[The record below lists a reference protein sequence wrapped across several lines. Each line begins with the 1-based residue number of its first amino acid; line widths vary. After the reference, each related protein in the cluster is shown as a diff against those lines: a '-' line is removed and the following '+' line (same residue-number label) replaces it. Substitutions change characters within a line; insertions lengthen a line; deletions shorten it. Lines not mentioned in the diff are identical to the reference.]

1 MGTHT
6 KENVP
11 RTLFMQKLQ
20 PLFPS
25 EWRLVK
31 YEDNTDEPDKVLVK
45 IRQRG
50 VSRLKEAPQGFYTTQ
65 FVLELVTPE
74 TDVTKAEDS
83 LDVALFDLLDIL
95 DTINPTLW
103 VTTEK
108 IFDALLKR
116 LAYDVTVNLVTS
128 KDLTP

>member
-1 MGTHT
+1 M
-6 KENVP
+6 P
-11 RTLFMQKLQ
+11 RTLFMQNLQ
-20 PLFPS
+20 PRFPS

-31 YEDNTDEPDKVLVK
+31 YEDNSDEPDRVLVK
-45 IRQRG
+45 VRQRG

-83 LDVALFDLLDIL
+83 LDVALFELLDIL

-103 VTTEK
+103 QSTEK
-108 IFDALLKR
+108 VFDALLKR
-116 LAYDVTVNLVTS
+116 LAYDVTVNLVTN
-128 KDLTP
+128 KDGQTP

>member
-11 RTLFMQKLQ
+11 RTLFMQKLE

-25 EWRLVK
+25 GWRLVK

-45 IRQRG
+45 VRQRG
-50 VSRLKEAPQGFYTTQ
+50 VSRWQAAPQGFYTTQ

-83 LDVALFDLLDIL
+83 LDIALFDLIDIL

-108 IFDALLKR
+108 VFDALLKR
-116 LAYDVTVNLVTS
+116 FAYDVTVNLVTS
-128 KDLTP
+128 KD